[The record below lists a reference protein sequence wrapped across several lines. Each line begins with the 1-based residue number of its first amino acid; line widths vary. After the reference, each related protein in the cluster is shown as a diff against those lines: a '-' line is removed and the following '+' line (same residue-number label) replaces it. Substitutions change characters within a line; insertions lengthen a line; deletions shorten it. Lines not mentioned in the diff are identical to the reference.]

1 MKLRKTLL
9 EKINK
14 TKKAQMR

>member
-1 MKLRKTLL
+1 MSFFHFSLRKTL

-14 TKKAQMR
+14 K